1 MPDECLQSVGV
12 DLEGEGG
19 VSWCALYMATLGLT
33 QLSTAAA
40 GQAAATEGV
49 AISLLPFAFI
59 WLVMDVQ
66 ARRTLA
72 MLTPLPWVDSP

>member
-1 MPDECLQSVGV
+1 MPEECLQSVGV

-19 VSWCALYMATLGLT
+19 VTWCALYMATLGLT

-40 GQAAATEGV
+40 GQAAATEG
-49 AISLLPFAFI
+49 SLLPFALI

-72 MLTPLPWVDSP
+72 ILTLLPWPHSP